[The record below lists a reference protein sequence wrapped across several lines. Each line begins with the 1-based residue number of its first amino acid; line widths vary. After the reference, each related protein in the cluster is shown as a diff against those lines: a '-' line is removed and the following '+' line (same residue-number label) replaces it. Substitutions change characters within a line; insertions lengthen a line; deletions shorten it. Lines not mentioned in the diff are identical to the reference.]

1 MDRGLKNSHLLYRR
15 LRPHDWVEWLIIAL
29 LFAVSAVGIYVLTGS
44 LASALFVGGLVWLVA
59 AGVVALL

>member
-1 MDRGLKNSHLLYRR
+1 LYRR

-44 LASALFVGGLVWLVA
+44 LASALFVGALVWLVA